1 MTKNYSELSLSKI
14 RIRRMVSEKPRILF
28 IIHLP
33 PPVHGAGK
41 IGQYIYESIPVNNS
55 FECFFINLSTSDHLS
70 EIGKQGIKKTML
82 ILKLYLKVLKE
93 IFIRRYDYCYMTI
106 NSKGAGFY
114 KDMIIVLI
122 LKILKYK
129 MIYHYHNKG
138 IANVKKNWLNDKL
151 YRIQFKNSRTIL
163 LSKLLYGDIE
173 KYVPEEMVY
182 YCSNGIPQG
191 ENVDIELLNSLRSQK
206 NVPELLFLSNMI
218 REKGVFTLLEA
229 CKLLNLRGV
238 MFRAV
243 FIGAWSDI
251 KEEDFM
257 DYIVKNNLAN
267 YVTYAGKKYDDEKSS
282 YFSNADIFVFPT
294 FYTYETFGLVNLEAM
309 LYGLPVITTDE
320 GAISEVVEDNCNG
333 FIVPKEDPQALA
345 DKIEFLIKNPSL
357 RIEMGK
363 KGRKRFEEKYTLK
376 IFENNFVQIIKEII
390 SNFSL
395 RSAE

>member
-1 MTKNYSELSLSKI
+1 
-14 RIRRMVSEKPRILF
+14 MVSEKPKILF

-33 PPVHGAGK
+33 PPVHGAG
-41 IGQYIYESIPVNNS
+41 IVGQYIYKSIPVNNS

-70 EIGKQGIKKTML
+70 EIGKHGIKKTLL

-93 IFIRRYDYCYMTI
+93 IFVRRYDYCYMTI

-122 LKILKYK
+122 LKISKYK
-129 MIYHYHNKG
+129 LIYHYHNKG
-138 IANVKKNWLNDKL
+138 IANVKKNWLINKL

-173 KYVPEEMVY
+173 KYVPEDMVY
-182 YCSNGIPQG
+182 YCSNGIPQA
-191 ENVDIELLNSLRSQK
+191 ENVDIELLNSLRLEKS
-206 NVPELLFLSNMI
+206 VPELLFLSNMI

-229 CKLLNLRGV
+229 CKLLNLKGV

-243 FIGAWSDI
+243 FIGAWFDI

-257 DYIVKNNLAN
+257 EYIVKNNLAN
-267 YVTYAGKKYDDEKSS
+267 YVSYAGKKYDDEKAT

-294 FYTYETFGLVNLEAM
+294 YYTYETFGLVNLEAM

-320 GAISEVVEDNCNG
+320 GAISEVVENNLNG
-333 FIVPKEDPQALA
+333 FIVPKQDAQALA
-345 DKIEFLIKNPSL
+345 DKIEYLIINPSL
-357 RIEMGK
+357 RIEMGRA
-363 KGRKRFEEKYTLK
+363 GRKRFEERYSLEK
-376 IFENNFVQIIKEII
+376 FENNFVKIVEEII
-390 SNFSL
+390 SDFTLESVK
-395 RSAE
+395 